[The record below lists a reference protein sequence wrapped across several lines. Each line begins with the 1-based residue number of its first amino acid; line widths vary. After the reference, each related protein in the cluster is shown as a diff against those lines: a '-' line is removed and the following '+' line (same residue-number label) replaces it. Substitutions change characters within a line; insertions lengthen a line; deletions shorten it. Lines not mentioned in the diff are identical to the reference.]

1 MHRQLAV
8 CRFSKSEHRRLD
20 GWLVQWTV
28 YLDVCKLLNTFHVAK
43 INCGNGALH
52 RRAQVCGRATRG
64 TVCLCGTARS
74 SAELGKRTRSSVVV
88 GTTTTGARCCLV
100 VWEHEHG
107 SSSRQTTAPAVSSL
121 NRVVSREKPDIDG
134 SLTRVV
140 HALSYRAN

>member
-28 YLDVCKLLNTFHVAK
+28 YLDVCKLLNIFYVAK

-64 TVCLCGTARS
+64 TVWHCQKQRRAGQAHAILRRRRHYYNGRALLSRRLGAR
-74 SAELGKRTRSSVVV
+74 ARVVV
-88 GTTTTGARCCLV
+88 SPNDGTGRLLV
-100 VWEHEHG
+100 KSHC
-107 SSSRQTTAPAVSSL
+107 
-121 NRVVSREKPDIDG
+121 
-134 SLTRVV
+134 
-140 HALSYRAN
+140 